1 MKISVVIVNYN
12 VKYYVGQ
19 CIDSV
24 RRALR
29 GIDSEIIVV
38 DNHSRDGSVDYL
50 SKIEGVRIIE
60 SGHNLGFSKANNIA
74 IRQSTAEY
82 VLMLNPDTIVA
93 EDAIRMI
100 IDFADSHPQAGGIGV
115 RMHNDWG
122 TTARES
128 RRGLPSPMTSFYK
141 IIGLSKR
148 LPQHRKYGRYYMGWL
163 PWDSPSRIE
172 VVSGACFLVRRKAL
186 DEVGLMD
193 EDYFMYGEDIDLSY
207 RLLKGGWENWF
218 VPADIIHYKGE
229 STQKTSFNYVHVFYN
244 AMLIFMRKHYS
255 HLSWLIIWPLQIA
268 VYFIALLALMGT
280 LFDRMKK
287 SLGFGGRYKIEFP
300 VLYLEG
306 SNTMKEKC
314 RAIAMRKGLSVID
327 TLDDCK
333 QNIVVRVFDPSEMSY
348 ADIIKRM
355 SESSNNRVRLGLYH
369 NDKDI
374 IITQMEVYG
383 RNNSQGS

>member
-141 IIGLSKR
+141 MIGLSKR
-148 LPQHRKYGRYYMGWL
+148 LPQHHKFGRYYMGWL

-268 VYFIALLALMGT
+268 VYFIALLALMAT

-327 TLDDCK
+327 SLDDCK
-333 QNIVVRVFDPSEMSY
+333 QNIVVRVFDPSDMSY
-348 ADIIKRM
+348 ADIIKHM
-355 SESSNNRVRLGLYH
+355 SESANNRVRLGLYH

-383 RNNSQGS
+383 

>member
-186 DEVGLMD
+186 DKVGLMD

-255 HLSWLIIWPLQIA
+255 HLSRLIIWPLQIA
-268 VYFIALLALMGT
+268 VYFIALLALMAT

-287 SLGFGGRYKIEFP
+287 SLGFGGRYKREFP

-306 SNTMKEKC
+306 SDTMKEKC

-327 TLDDCK
+327 SLDDCK
-333 QNIVVRVFDPSEMSY
+333 QNIVVRVFDPSDMSY
-348 ADIIKRM
+348 ADIIKHM
-355 SESSNNRVRLGLYH
+355 SESANNRVRLGLYH

-383 RNNSQGS
+383 

>member
-1 MKISVVIVNYN
+1 MQISVVIVNYN

-24 RRALR
+24 RRALQ

-93 EDAIRMI
+93 EDALRMI

-207 RLLKGGWENWF
+207 RLLKSGWENWF

-268 VYFIALLALMGT
+268 VYFIALLALMAT

-314 RAIAMRKGLSVID
+314 RAIAMRKGLCVID
-327 TLDDCK
+327 SLDDCK
-333 QNIVVRVFDPSEMSY
+333 QNIVVRVFDPSDMSY
-348 ADIIKRM
+348 ADIIKHM
-355 SESSNNRVRLGLYH
+355 SESANNRVRLGLYH

-383 RNNSQGS
+383 

>member
-24 RRALR
+24 RRALQ

-255 HLSWLIIWPLQIA
+255 HLSWLIICPLQIA
-268 VYFIALLALMGT
+268 VYFIALLALMAT

-306 SNTMKEKC
+306 SDTMKEKC

-327 TLDDCK
+327 SLDDCK
-333 QNIVVRVFDPSEMSY
+333 QNIVVRVFDPSDMSY
-348 ADIIKRM
+348 ADIIKHM
-355 SESSNNRVRLGLYH
+355 SESTNNRVRLGLYH

-383 RNNSQGS
+383 

>member
-24 RRALR
+24 RRALQ

-141 IIGLSKR
+141 MIGLSKR
-148 LPQHRKYGRYYMGWL
+148 LPQHRKYGKYYMGWL

-268 VYFIALLALMGT
+268 VYFIALLALMAT

-348 ADIIKRM
+348 ADIIKHM
-355 SESSNNRVRLGLYH
+355 SESANNRVRLGLYH

-383 RNNSQGS
+383 

>member
-268 VYFIALLALMGT
+268 VYFIALLALMAT

-287 SLGFGGRYKIEFP
+287 SLGFGGRYEREFP
-300 VLYLEG
+300 VLYMEG
-306 SNTMKEKC
+306 SDTMKEKC

-327 TLDDCK
+327 SLDDCK
-333 QNIVVRVFDPSEMSY
+333 QNIVVRVFDPSDMSY
-348 ADIIKRM
+348 ADIIKHM
-355 SESSNNRVRLGLYH
+355 SESANNRVRLGLYH

-383 RNNSQGS
+383 

>member
-24 RRALR
+24 RRALQ

-141 IIGLSKR
+141 MIGLSKR
-148 LPQHRKYGRYYMGWL
+148 LPQHRKFGRYYMGWL

-186 DEVGLMD
+186 DKVGLMD

-268 VYFIALLALMGT
+268 VYFIALLALMAT

-287 SLGFGGRYKIEFP
+287 SLGFGGRYKREFP
-300 VLYLEG
+300 VLSFEG
-306 SNTMKEKC
+306 SDTMKEKC

-327 TLDDCK
+327 SLDDCK
-333 QNIVVRVFDPSEMSY
+333 QNIVVRVFDPSDMSY
-348 ADIIKRM
+348 ADIIKHM
-355 SESSNNRVRLGLYH
+355 SESANNRVRLGLYH

-383 RNNSQGS
+383 

>member
-24 RRALR
+24 RRALQ

-207 RLLKGGWENWF
+207 RLLKSGWENWF

-268 VYFIALLALMGT
+268 VYFIALLALMAT

-327 TLDDCK
+327 SLDDCK

-348 ADIIKRM
+348 ADIIKHM
-355 SESSNNRVRLGLYH
+355 SESANNRVRLGLYH

-383 RNNSQGS
+383 

>member
-141 IIGLSKR
+141 MIGLSKR
-148 LPQHRKYGRYYMGWL
+148 LPQHRKFGRYYMGWL

-287 SLGFGGRYKIEFP
+287 SLGFGGRYKREFP

-306 SNTMKEKC
+306 SDTMKEKC

-327 TLDDCK
+327 SLDDCK
-333 QNIVVRVFDPSEMSY
+333 QNIVVRVFDPSDMSY
-348 ADIIKRM
+348 ADIIKHM
-355 SESSNNRVRLGLYH
+355 SESANNRVRLGLYH

-383 RNNSQGS
+383 

>member
-24 RRALR
+24 RRALQ

-172 VVSGACFLVRRKAL
+172 VVSGACFLVRRKAI

-268 VYFIALLALMGT
+268 VYFIALLALMAT

-327 TLDDCK
+327 SLDDCK
-333 QNIVVRVFDPSEMSY
+333 QNIVVRVFDPSDMSY
-348 ADIIKRM
+348 ADIIKHM
-355 SESSNNRVRLGLYH
+355 SESANNRVRLGLYH

-383 RNNSQGS
+383 

>member
-24 RRALR
+24 RRALQ

-163 PWDSPSRIE
+163 PWNSPSRIE

-268 VYFIALLALMGT
+268 VYFIALLALMAT

-327 TLDDCK
+327 SLDDCK
-333 QNIVVRVFDPSEMSY
+333 QNIVVRVFDPSDMSY
-348 ADIIKRM
+348 ADIIKHM
-355 SESSNNRVRLGLYH
+355 SESANNRVRLGLYH

-383 RNNSQGS
+383 

>member
-24 RRALR
+24 RRALQ

-148 LPQHRKYGRYYMGWL
+148 LPQHRKFGRYYMGWL

-207 RLLKGGWENWF
+207 RLLKSGWENWF

-268 VYFIALLALMGT
+268 VYFIALLALMAT

-327 TLDDCK
+327 SLDDCK

-348 ADIIKRM
+348 ADIIKHM
-355 SESSNNRVRLGLYH
+355 SESANNRVRLGLYH

-383 RNNSQGS
+383 

>member
-141 IIGLSKR
+141 MIGLSKR
-148 LPQHRKYGRYYMGWL
+148 LPQHRKFGRYYMGWL

-268 VYFIALLALMGT
+268 VYFIALLALMAT

-327 TLDDCK
+327 SLDDCK

-348 ADIIKRM
+348 ADIIKHM
-355 SESSNNRVRLGLYH
+355 SESANNRVRLGLYH

>member
-24 RRALR
+24 RRALQ

-148 LPQHRKYGRYYMGWL
+148 LPEHRKYGRYYMGWL

-207 RLLKGGWENWF
+207 RLLKSGWENWF

-268 VYFIALLALMGT
+268 VYFIALLALMAT

-327 TLDDCK
+327 SLDDCK
-333 QNIVVRVFDPSEMSY
+333 QNIVVRVFDPSDMSY
-348 ADIIKRM
+348 ADIIKHM
-355 SESSNNRVRLGLYH
+355 SESANNRVRLGLYH

-383 RNNSQGS
+383 

>member
-24 RRALR
+24 RRALQ

-141 IIGLSKR
+141 MIGLSKR
-148 LPQHRKYGRYYMGWL
+148 LPQHRKFGRYYMGWL

-268 VYFIALLALMGT
+268 VYFIALLALMAT

-327 TLDDCK
+327 SLDDCK

-348 ADIIKRM
+348 ADIIKHM
-355 SESSNNRVRLGLYH
+355 SESANNRVRLGLYH

-383 RNNSQGS
+383 

>member
-24 RRALR
+24 RRALQ

-268 VYFIALLALMGT
+268 VYFIALLALMAT

-348 ADIIKRM
+348 ADIIKHM
-355 SESSNNRVRLGLYH
+355 SESANNRVRLGLYH

-383 RNNSQGS
+383 

>member
-24 RRALR
+24 RRALQ

-141 IIGLSKR
+141 MIGLSKR
-148 LPQHRKYGRYYMGWL
+148 LPQHRKFGRYYMGWL

-268 VYFIALLALMGT
+268 VYFIALLALMAT

-287 SLGFGGRYKIEFP
+287 SLGFGGRYKREFP

-306 SNTMKEKC
+306 SDTMKEKC

-327 TLDDCK
+327 SLDDCK
-333 QNIVVRVFDPSEMSY
+333 QNIVVRVFDPSDMSY
-348 ADIIKRM
+348 ADIIKHM
-355 SESSNNRVRLGLYH
+355 SESANNRVRLGLYH

-383 RNNSQGS
+383 

>member
-24 RRALR
+24 RRALQ

-141 IIGLSKR
+141 MIGLSKR
-148 LPQHRKYGRYYMGWL
+148 LPQHRKFGRYYMGWL

-186 DEVGLMD
+186 DKVGLMD

-268 VYFIALLALMGT
+268 VYFIALLALMAT

-327 TLDDCK
+327 SLDDCK

-348 ADIIKRM
+348 ADIIKHM
-355 SESSNNRVRLGLYH
+355 SESANNRVRLGLYH

-383 RNNSQGS
+383 

>member
-24 RRALR
+24 RRALQ

-268 VYFIALLALMGT
+268 VYFIALLALIGT

-327 TLDDCK
+327 SLDDCK
-333 QNIVVRVFDPSEMSY
+333 QNIVVRVFDPSDMSY
-348 ADIIKRM
+348 ADIIKHM
-355 SESSNNRVRLGLYH
+355 SESANNRVRLGLYH

-383 RNNSQGS
+383 

>member
-1 MKISVVIVNYN
+1 MKISVVLVNYN

-24 RRALR
+24 RRALQ

-128 RRGLPSPMTSFYK
+128 RRGLPLPMTSFYK

-306 SNTMKEKC
+306 SDTMKEKC
-314 RAIAMRKGLSVID
+314 RAIAVRKGLCVID
-327 TLDDCK
+327 SLDDCK

-348 ADIIKRM
+348 ADIIKHM
-355 SESSNNRVRLGLYH
+355 SESANNRVRLGLYH

-383 RNNSQGS
+383 

>member
-186 DEVGLMD
+186 DKVGLMD

-268 VYFIALLALMGT
+268 VYFIALLALLGT

-287 SLGFGGRYKIEFP
+287 SLGFGGRYKREFP

-306 SNTMKEKC
+306 SDTMKEKC

-327 TLDDCK
+327 SLDDCK

-348 ADIIKRM
+348 ADIIKHM
-355 SESSNNRVRLGLYH
+355 SESANNRVRLGLYH

-383 RNNSQGS
+383 

>member
-24 RRALR
+24 RRALQ

-141 IIGLSKR
+141 MIGLSKR

-207 RLLKGGWENWF
+207 RLLKSGWENWF

-268 VYFIALLALMGT
+268 VYFIALLALIGT

-287 SLGFGGRYKIEFP
+287 SLGFGGRYKREFP
-300 VLYLEG
+300 VLYLEV
-306 SNTMKEKC
+306 NDTIKEKC

-348 ADIIKRM
+348 ADIIKHM

>member
-141 IIGLSKR
+141 MIGLSKR
-148 LPQHRKYGRYYMGWL
+148 LPQHRKFGRYYMGWL

-268 VYFIALLALMGT
+268 VYFIALLALMAT

-306 SNTMKEKC
+306 NNTMKEKC

-327 TLDDCK
+327 SLDDCK

-348 ADIIKRM
+348 ADIIKHM

-383 RNNSQGS
+383 

>member
-24 RRALR
+24 RRALQ

-141 IIGLSKR
+141 MIGLSKR
-148 LPQHRKYGRYYMGWL
+148 LPQHRKFGRYYMGWL

-268 VYFIALLALMGT
+268 VYFIALLALMAT

-327 TLDDCK
+327 SLDDCK
-333 QNIVVRVFDPSEMSY
+333 QNIVVRVFDPSDMSY
-348 ADIIKRM
+348 ADIIKHM
-355 SESSNNRVRLGLYH
+355 SESANNRVRLGLYH

-383 RNNSQGS
+383 

>member
-29 GIDSEIIVV
+29 GINSEIIVV

-141 IIGLSKR
+141 MIGLSKR

-268 VYFIALLALMGT
+268 VYFIALLALIGT

-287 SLGFGGRYKIEFP
+287 SLGFGGRYKREFP

-306 SNTMKEKC
+306 NDTMKEKC

-348 ADIIKRM
+348 ADIIKHM

-383 RNNSQGS
+383 

>member
-24 RRALR
+24 RRALQ
-29 GIDSEIIVV
+29 GIGSEIIVV

-148 LPQHRKYGRYYMGWL
+148 LPLHRKYGRYYMGWL

-268 VYFIALLALMGT
+268 VYFIALLALMAT

-327 TLDDCK
+327 SLDDCK
-333 QNIVVRVFDPSEMSY
+333 QNIVVRVFDPSDMSY
-348 ADIIKRM
+348 ADIIKHM
-355 SESSNNRVRLGLYH
+355 SESANNRVRLGLYH

-383 RNNSQGS
+383 

>member
-24 RRALR
+24 RRALQ

-100 IDFADSHPQAGGIGV
+100 IDFADSHPLAGGIGV

-268 VYFIALLALMGT
+268 VYFIALLALMAT

-327 TLDDCK
+327 SLDDCK
-333 QNIVVRVFDPSEMSY
+333 QNIVVRVFDPSDMSY
-348 ADIIKRM
+348 ADIIKHM
-355 SESSNNRVRLGLYH
+355 SESANNRVRLGLYH

-383 RNNSQGS
+383 

>member
-24 RRALR
+24 RRALQ

-186 DEVGLMD
+186 NEVGLMD

-268 VYFIALLALMGT
+268 VYFIALLALMAT

-314 RAIAMRKGLSVID
+314 RAIAMRKGLCVID
-327 TLDDCK
+327 SLDDCK

-348 ADIIKRM
+348 ADIIKHM
-355 SESSNNRVRLGLYH
+355 SESANNRVRLGLYH

-383 RNNSQGS
+383 

>member
-24 RRALR
+24 RRALQ

-141 IIGLSKR
+141 MIGLSKR
-148 LPQHRKYGRYYMGWL
+148 LPQHRKFGRYYMGWL

-268 VYFIALLALMGT
+268 VYFIALLALMAT

-348 ADIIKRM
+348 ADIIKHM

>member
-24 RRALR
+24 RRALQ

-141 IIGLSKR
+141 MIGLSKR
-148 LPQHRKYGRYYMGWL
+148 LPQHRQYGRYYMGWL

-268 VYFIALLALMGT
+268 VYFIALLALIGT

-287 SLGFGGRYKIEFP
+287 SLGFGGRYKREFP

-327 TLDDCK
+327 SLDDCK

-348 ADIIKRM
+348 ADIIKHM
-355 SESSNNRVRLGLYH
+355 SESANNRVRLGLYH

-383 RNNSQGS
+383 

>member
-186 DEVGLMD
+186 DEAGLMD

-268 VYFIALLALMGT
+268 VYFIALLALMAT

-314 RAIAMRKGLSVID
+314 RAIAMRKGLCVID
-327 TLDDCK
+327 SLDDCK
-333 QNIVVRVFDPSEMSY
+333 QNIVVRVFDPSDMSY
-348 ADIIKRM
+348 ADIIKHM
-355 SESSNNRVRLGLYH
+355 SESANNRVRLGLYH

-383 RNNSQGS
+383 

>member
-255 HLSWLIIWPLQIA
+255 HLSRLIIWPLQIA

-327 TLDDCK
+327 SLDDCK
-333 QNIVVRVFDPSEMSY
+333 QNIVVRVFDPSDMSY
-348 ADIIKRM
+348 ADIIKHM
-355 SESSNNRVRLGLYH
+355 SESANNRVRLGLYH

-383 RNNSQGS
+383 

>member
-141 IIGLSKR
+141 MIGLSKR
-148 LPQHRKYGRYYMGWL
+148 LPQHHKFGRYYMGWL

-287 SLGFGGRYKIEFP
+287 SLGFGGRYKREFP

-306 SNTMKEKC
+306 SDTMKEKC

-327 TLDDCK
+327 SLDDCK
-333 QNIVVRVFDPSEMSY
+333 QNIVVRVFDPSDMSY
-348 ADIIKRM
+348 ADIIKHM
-355 SESSNNRVRLGLYH
+355 SESANNRVRLGLYH

-383 RNNSQGS
+383 

>member
-115 RMHNDWG
+115 RMLSVPDYSKATVVVIGDVMLDRYFAGPALRISPEAPVPVVRIDHREVA
-122 TTARES
+122 AREVA
-128 RRGLPSPMTSFYK
+128 GDVPCIVYTLQCHHFCAKFFAYPVHVLLIFV
-141 IIGLSKR
+141 
-148 LPQHRKYGRYYMGWL
+148 
-163 PWDSPSRIE
+163 RIE
-172 VVSGACFLVRRKAL
+172 GAGRVNQDTAYAITLRTLRLARSTWVFSK
-186 DEVGLMD
+186 
-193 EDYFMYGEDIDLSY
+193 DL
-207 RLLKGGWENWF
+207 R
-218 VPADIIHYKGE
+218 
-229 STQKTSFNYVHVFYN
+229 
-244 AMLIFMRKHYS
+244 
-255 HLSWLIIWPLQIA
+255 
-268 VYFIALLALMGT
+268 
-280 LFDRMKK
+280 
-287 SLGFGGRYKIEFP
+287 
-300 VLYLEG
+300 
-306 SNTMKEKC
+306 
-314 RAIAMRKGLSVID
+314 
-327 TLDDCK
+327 
-333 QNIVVRVFDPSEMSY
+333 
-348 ADIIKRM
+348 
-355 SESSNNRVRLGLYH
+355 
-369 NDKDI
+369 
-374 IITQMEVYG
+374 
-383 RNNSQGS
+383 

>member
-24 RRALR
+24 RRALQ

-268 VYFIALLALMGT
+268 VYFIALLALMAT

-327 TLDDCK
+327 SLDDCK

-348 ADIIKRM
+348 AEIIKHM
-355 SESSNNRVRLGLYH
+355 SESANNLVRLGLYH

-383 RNNSQGS
+383 